1 MLQHPLGQFPGGAA
15 VVVVHAGHL
24 REALARD
31 HHRHAAVLQ
40 RQGQLRAVV
49 AAQQDDARHM
59 VALHG
64 GQIPQLPLGVQLGVA
79 QQQQIV
85 LGVQLPGDA
94 RRDLPHRLGADAG
107 RDDAHLVHPAGAQG
121 LGGRIRVVAGL
132 FHNFT
137 DSRAFLF
144 TERAAVQVAAD
155 RRAGHARHFCN
166 ITDGHS
172 CGYFLSFGMHGCV

>member
-31 HHRHAAVLQ
+31 HHRHAAIFQ

-64 GQIPQLPLGVQLGVA
+64 GEVAQLPLGVQLGVA
-79 QQQQIV
+79 QQQQII

-94 RRDLPHRLGADAG
+94 RRDLPH
-107 RDDAHLVHPAGAQG
+107 
-121 LGGRIRVVAGL
+121 
-132 FHNFT
+132 
-137 DSRAFLF
+137 
-144 TERAAVQVAAD
+144 
-155 RRAGHARHFCN
+155 
-166 ITDGHS
+166 
-172 CGYFLSFGMHGCV
+172 